1 MEKRTLSPRIMQR
14 VQACAILF
22 LAGTRAQR
30 IREIAGAKG
39 IDLES
44 ASVMY
49 TLGALKR
56 AKRQGTARNYEEAL
70 EKLEAEQAGDRG
82 NLITKTLSAD
92 MTARKIAR
100 INRINE
106 GERFSMDGI
115 HYIYDYDNIVTVD
128 GKQKAVGHFS
138 VIDGKEKTEP
148 KPSKVVG
155 TLYTEWEARQKK
167 MGDSV
172 QVMINNSIDE
182 NLKLFFAD
190 YESRLSKTAKKRL
203 YEIAESDTDPALL
216 MGKGKQSGD
225 PALRRE
231 SWGAYTLYSGF
242 PHKES
247 ISGVEYVNLIRG
259 HVRSPIMA

>member
-1 MEKRTLSPRIMQR
+1 MEKRKLPPRIMQR

-22 LAGTRAQR
+22 MAGSRAQR
-30 IREIAGAKG
+30 IAEIADAKG

-49 TLGALKR
+49 TIGALKR
-56 AKRQGTARNYEEAL
+56 AKRQGQARNYAEAL

-82 NLITKTLSAD
+82 SRIVKTLSAD
-92 MTARKIAR
+92 NTARKIAR

-106 GERFSMDGI
+106 GERFSVDGV
-115 HYIYDYDNIVTVD
+115 HYIYDYDNIVNIN
-128 GKQKAVGHFS
+128 GEKKAIGHFA
-138 VIDGKEKTEP
+138 IIEGKEKTEP
-148 KPSKVVG
+148 KPCKAIG
-155 TLYTEWEARQKK
+155 TLYAEWEARQKK
-167 MGDSV
+167 NDPLES
-172 QVMINNSIDE
+172 MINDGIDK

-190 YESRLSKTAKKRL
+190 YVSRLSKTAKKRL
-203 YEIAESDTDPALL
+203 YEIVESTTDPALL

-247 ISGVEYVNLIRG
+247 VSGIEYVNL
-259 HVRSPIMA
+259 VRAHIQAPA